1 MRVSTF
7 NMTEP
12 NKTIPREAI
21 TGIATGLML
30 MAVFT
35 SIWASVANAGLNGS
49 DHHVALYGFGV
60 LIGVFFA
67 SSISVFTRAKNFPKS
82 TSAADIAIRKKS
94 GMWFGI
100 IFGAEGFLIFI
111 AVNAVINLGHPELT
125 IPAIALVVGLHFY
138 PMAKIFKRKVD
149 YYLATW
155 TTLVAITAIIL
166 SLNKT
171 FSEPQAL
178 AFVGIG
184 TAIATS
190 CYGIYMLNYGTKL
203 IRSRF

>member
-1 MRVSTF
+1 
-7 NMTEP
+7 MTEP
-12 NKTIPREAI
+12 DHTVPREAI
-21 TGIATGLML
+21 TGIAIGLMM

-35 SIWASVANAGLNGS
+35 CIWATIANAGLQGS
-49 DHHVALYGFGV
+49 DHHIALYGFGALV
-60 LIGVFFA
+60 GVFFA
-67 SSISVFTRAKNFPKS
+67 SGIVVFKQAKNFEKA
-82 TSAADIAIRKKS
+82 TSAADIEMRKKS

-111 AVNAVINLGHPELT
+111 AVNLVINLGHPELT

-155 TTLVAITAIIL
+155 TTLVAIAGIIL
-166 SLNKT
+166 SLNKI
-171 FSEPQAL
+171 FNEAQSI
-178 AFVGIG
+178 AFVGVG
-184 TAIATS
+184 TAVATS

-203 IRSRF
+203 IKQASS